1 MSKISRAIGQVRQAF
16 FGIIARAGTKAQI
29 TGNDG
34 EVLDEME
41 IIQHVGFSSW
51 IPEGSRV
58 VIIPLL
64 GKSSRSI
71 IIGSTEAPVLVV
83 ANKGETVI
91 YDQWGHQILLH
102 KNGIK
107 MIGDVEIVEGGLT
120 VEKDIKSLAEISDKK
135 SSMQAMRDIY
145 NSHSNGNTPA
155 PSQKM

>member
-1 MSKISRAIGQVRQAF
+1 MSKISRAIGQVRQTF
-16 FGIIARAGTKAQI
+16 MGIVARAGIKAQVKA
-29 TGNDG
+29 NED
-34 EVLDEME
+34 EVLDEVE
-41 IIQHVGFSSW
+41 IIQQIGFSSW

-71 IIGSTEAPVLVV
+71 IVGSTEAPILVV
-83 ANKGETVI
+83 AKEGETVV

-107 MIGDVEIVEGGLT
+107 MIGDVEIVGGGLT

-135 SSMQAMRDIY
+135 SSMQDMRDIY
-145 NSHSNGNTPA
+145 NTHNNGNTPA
-155 PSQKM
+155 PTQQM

>member
-16 FGIIARAGTKAQI
+16 FGIIARAGYKAQI

-41 IIQHVGFSSW
+41 IIQQVGFNSW

-71 IIGSTEAPVLVV
+71 IVGSTEAPVMITVSE
-83 ANKGETVI
+83 GETCI
-91 YDQWGHQILLH
+91 YDQFGHQVLLH
-102 KNGIK
+102 ENGIK
-107 MIGDVEIVEGGLT
+107 MVGDVEIIEGGLI

-135 SSMQAMRDIY
+135 SSMQNMREIY
-145 NSHSNGNTPA
+145 NSHTNGNTPA
-155 PSQKM
+155 PTQQM

>member
-1 MSKISRAIGQVRQAF
+1 MNQFSRAIGQVRQAF
-16 FGIIARAGTKAQI
+16 FGIIARAGYKAQI

-41 IIQHVGFSSW
+41 IIQQVGFSSW

-64 GKSSRSI
+64 GKSSRSVI
-71 IIGSTEAPVLVV
+71 VGSTEAPILVV
-83 ANKGETVI
+83 AKEGETVV

-107 MIGDVEIVEGGLT
+107 MIGDVEIIEGGLT

-135 SSMQAMRDIY
+135 SSMQDMREIY
-145 NSHSNGNTPA
+145 NTHTNGNTPA
-155 PSQKM
+155 PTQQM

>member
-1 MSKISRAIGQVRQAF
+1 MSKISRAIGQVRQTF
-16 FGIIARAGTKAQI
+16 MGIVARAGIKAQVKA
-29 TGNDG
+29 NED
-34 EVLDEME
+34 EVLDEVE
-41 IIQHVGFSSW
+41 IIQQIGFSSW

-71 IIGSTEAPVLVV
+71 IVGSTEAPVMITVS
-83 ANKGETVI
+83 KGETCI
-91 YDQWGHQILLH
+91 YDQFGHQVLLH

-135 SSMQAMRDIY
+135 SSMQDMREIY
-145 NSHSNGNTPA
+145 NTHTNGNTPA
-155 PSQKM
+155 PTQKM